1 MKSLLQNTLF
11 LILVVLASGCNT
23 LYNTRMISIDIMEPA
38 RVKLPEGYKNLAVRY
53 NNVNVSW
60 NPNTA
65 VYYVDGEEM
74 IDSTNLDS
82 IASHIYFDLFFET
95 IKEQEFFGSIQ
106 EIKAADY
113 SKTLIVDTLSKPEI
127 NFSDSTV
134 KMKDYTSEIGAHI
147 LASEIKKTSPSP
159 KEACEKKYLD
169 PKFGLYTQK
178 EISTIADSTSA
189 DLLLSFDHFYTA
201 NGTAYFLHNYTAN
214 EAVEVHYLW
223 TAYDL
228 KKEKL
233 EFLFS
238 KTDTIYWSYTA
249 SKTEAMKKIPPRKDA
264 VLNAADIAG
273 TNSAKFL
280 VPHWTTVQRMYYE
293 SGNTEMKPA
302 RELVEQGKWLE
313 AAKIWKIN
321 VNNPNKNIAAKCKFN
336 MAVACEMSDQLD
348 AALGWAV
355 ESYHVFGEKNE
366 IHAANC
372 RDYIRILSQRK
383 LDFSLMEKQFRSLE
397 Y

>member
-1 MKSLLQNTLF
+1 MKRLQKNSIF
-11 LILVVLASGCNT
+11 LVLIVVASGCNT
-23 LYNTRMISIDIMEPA
+23 LYNSRVISIDIMEPA

-82 IASHIYFDLFFET
+82 MASHIYFDLFVET
-95 IKEQEFFGSIQ
+95 LKEQQFFDSIQ
-106 EIKAADY
+106 EIEAADY

-134 KMKDYTSEIGAHI
+134 ELKDYINEIGAHI
-147 LASEIKKTSPSP
+147 LASEIKKTNPSP
-159 KEACEKKYLD
+159 KEVYKKKYLNS
-169 PKFGLYTQK
+169 KFGLYSQK
-178 EISTIADSTSA
+178 EISAIADSTSA
-189 DLLLSFDHFYTA
+189 DVLFSFDHFFTE
-201 NGTAYFLHNYTAN
+201 NGIAYFVYNFTAN
-214 EAVEVHYLW
+214 EAVKVHYSW

-228 KKEKL
+228 KQKKL
-233 EFLFS
+233 GFHFS
-238 KTDTIYWSYTA
+238 KTDTIYWSHSA
-249 SKTEAMKKIPPRKDA
+249 SKTEAMKKIPPRRDA

-273 TNSAKFL
+273 TNTAKFL
-280 VPHWTTVQRMYYE
+280 VPHWSTVQRMYYV
-293 SGNTEMKPA
+293 SGNTEIKPTQ
-302 RELVEQGKWLE
+302 ELVKQGKWLE
-313 AAKIWKIN
+313 AAKVWKAN
-321 VNNPNKNIAAKCKFN
+321 VNSPNKNIAAKCKFN
-336 MAVACEMSDQLD
+336 MAVACEMNDQLD

-383 LDFSLMEKQFRSLE
+383 LDVSLLEKQFSSME
-397 Y
+397 